1 LGADENL
8 SVLSDFPYSSE
19 LTPADVDFVTFHQL
33 STRSNI
39 FISYKPILGRSYF
52 NGNSEEVAKL
62 FKDSISQTFK
72 EKIDREIIK
81 GLSDVDLDKSV
92 IGDRQFYE
100 IKYKVTRNL
109 DEEREAY
116 IFLHISD
123 DIKSL
128 YMFCFSTLAS
138 SEIEKNQP
146 FQDFITTISGF
157 EPNWLSPYDEILYRN
172 YAKSWMFRL
181 GGTFIEAELAKAIVD
196 ESIEELKDAVALKP
210 DAWEPHYLL
219 AEQYGEKYFLGSHVE
234 YMSVSGGKKQEVLA
248 PTFSSFPVN
257 AEAAIKEYKYLIEL
271 NPNFNKASKWTLIR
285 LQLESA
291 SKPNLE
297 DVYRGIAKSFASIE
311 KYDEAIFYLE
321 EGIKKIHSAKYLKGD
336 LRGLYDKR
344 ARKNVKEGNY
354 DLALQD
360 YKKILSKE
368 NSTFAIIAY
377 REEVAKI
384 YIQKG
389 MINEAIEEYSKA
401 LETAKKEGWSSSIN
415 EIENKIKE
423 LQN

>member
-1 LGADENL
+1 
-8 SVLSDFPYSSE
+8 
-19 LTPADVDFVTFHQL
+19 
-33 STRSNI
+33 
-39 FISYKPILGRSYF
+39 
-52 NGNSEEVAKL
+52 
-62 FKDSISQTFK
+62 
-72 EKIDREIIK
+72 
-81 GLSDVDLDKSV
+81 
-92 IGDRQFYE
+92 
-100 IKYKVTRNL
+100 
-109 DEEREAY
+109 
-116 IFLHISD
+116 
-123 DIKSL
+123 
-128 YMFCFSTLAS
+128 M
-138 SEIEKNQP
+138 
-146 FQDFITTISGF
+146 
-157 EPNWLSPYDEILYRN
+157 
-172 YAKSWMFRL
+172 
-181 GGTFIEAELAKAIVD
+181 
-196 ESIEELKDAVALKP
+196 
-210 DAWEPHYLL
+210 
-219 AEQYGEKYFLGSHVE
+219 
-234 YMSVSGGKKQEVLA
+234 A

-271 NPNFNKASKWTLIR
+271 NPNFNQASKWTLIR

-321 EGIKKIHSAKYLKGD
+321 EGIKKNHSAKYLKGD
-336 LRGLYDKR
+336 LRGLYEKR

-368 NSTFAIIAY
+368 KSTFAIIAY